1 MKVFI
6 KKFFVI
12 LLLISIPLSLI
23 ADSKKASKE
32 ELTQMVA
39 PIALYPDALLSQ
51 ILMASTYPDQV
62 DEAVKWSKN
71 NKKIKGDDAVKKV
84 ADKNWD
90 ASVSSLVAFPQV
102 LEMMGKES
110 DWVEDLGNAF
120 LSQPDDIMDTI
131 QSLRKKAKDEGNLK
145 SSKEQK
151 VQEKEESGEKII
163 IIEQTQPEIIYVPVY
178 NPTIVYGPYPYPAY
192 PPYYYY
198 PPYYNPMPGFIIGFT
213 IGIITH
219 NSMYGG
225 FHWHRR
231 DIRID
236 VDRHNS
242 ININNKINI
251 NSKNA
256 SWKDDVRPNN
266 PRASK
271 DIRDRKK
278 IKNKR
283 DLQRKNAEKSMNQ
296 KGIDLKKERNN
307 LNKNSAKINRN
318 ISKVKDVSRDNRVK
332 NIAKPN
338 SISKS
343 RNISRPNNISKS
355 RNISRPTGFKNKN
368 ISKSRLS
375 R

>member
-332 NIAKPN
+332 NIAKPD